1 MYGNGGFD
9 IDRLVEVNK
18 NTHGTLMKIIR
29 YDGWEDIDV
38 QFQDDFYYIKEHQ
51 TYSNFK
57 SGVVKNPYDRTVFGI
72 GYVGV
77 GEYKTKENG
86 RFTIHYQQWKNMLLR
101 CYVKAE
107 RHHAYEDA
115 KVCEEWLN
123 FQVFAQWYDE
133 HYYKMEDSLQIDKD
147 IKYPGNTIYSPQTC
161 ILIPQRINLMFLN
174 KPNNRGLPN
183 GIAKQGKGY
192 LAKYNHEYLGV
203 FDTVEE
209 AYYHQTQKKK
219 EVILDLANEYRNTMP
234 EYVYDIVVGYEFD
247 IRNDKNYVE

>member
-1 MYGNGGFD
+1 MGNRRCK
-9 IDRLVEVNK
+9 IDRLGEVNK
-18 NTHGTLMKIIR
+18 NSHGTLMKIIR

-38 QFQDDFYYIKEHQ
+38 QFQDEFYYIKERQ

-57 SGVVKNPYDRTVFGI
+57 KGEIKNPYDRTVFGV

-86 RFTIHYQQWKNMLLR
+86 RFTIYYQQWKNMLLR

-107 RHHAYEDA
+107 RHHAYENA
-115 KVCEEWLN
+115 KVCKEWLN
-123 FQVFAQWYDE
+123 FQVFAKWYDK
-133 HYYKMEDSLQIDKD
+133 HYYKIKESLQIDKD
-147 IKYPGNTIYSPQTC
+147 IKYSCNTIYSPQTC
-161 ILIPQRINLMFLN
+161 ILIPQRINLMFTN

-183 GIAKQGKGY
+183 GIVRQGNGY
-192 LAKYNHEYLGV
+192 LAKYNHECLGK

-209 AYYHQTQKKK
+209 AYHYQTKKKK
-219 EVILDLANEYRNTMP
+219 EVIVELANEYKNIMP

-247 IRNDKNYVE
+247 IRNDKNYVA